1 MGISVELRQLRFFLC
16 VVDHRSVA
24 AAARVLNIAQPAL
37 SRQIST
43 MEAEMG
49 ARLFNLLSRG
59 VSLTRFG
66 RELEVR
72 ARVLVAQA
80 DQMRSEV
87 AQAFA
92 GTIGRLRIGVIPG
105 YGWLPGI
112 TGAVS
117 GLASNQREVR
127 FEFVSCLSGEQIEMI
142 KCGRLDAGCLAW
154 RSPQDPSLRGIVIH
168 SEKMAIAIPRK
179 SSLASSRNP
188 RLRDFAGQTFLT
200 FPRDRSPAHY
210 DSLMRKFAQAGIE
223 PAESAA
229 TASDSATLLGL
240 VAAGLGFA
248 IVPETFARYHQNEIV
263 LRKIPELDMP
273 FELQLV
279 WSADNRD
286 PLLLELVR
294 AFEHPLP
301 PDGH

>member
-1 MGISVELRQLRFFLC
+1 
-16 VVDHRSVA
+16 
-24 AAARVLNIAQPAL
+24 
-37 SRQIST
+37 
-43 MEAEMG
+43 
-49 ARLFNLLSRG
+49 
-59 VSLTRFG
+59 
-66 RELEVR
+66 
-72 ARVLVAQA
+72 
-80 DQMRSEV
+80 
-87 AQAFA
+87 
-92 GTIGRLRIGVIPG
+92 
-105 YGWLPGI
+105 
-112 TGAVS
+112 
-117 GLASNQREVR
+117 
-127 FEFVSCLSGEQIEMI
+127 
-142 KCGRLDAGCLAW
+142 
-154 RSPQDPSLRGIVIH
+154 VIH